1 MKLKELIGLYRMQAF
16 DKVEDYFCSD
26 EELAIYANE
35 AQDEACRR
43 AQLLVDSSSPM
54 CKVQIPADAH
64 VVKLDARIINVQR
77 AFVERQPLGVVSVQE
92 MDAIWPG
99 WQFEAANTQV
109 THLVTGMTTGA
120 VHLFPRPIAAVQI
133 QMTVQRLP
141 LKPMSK
147 ECDEPEIRSELHK
160 ALVDWMLF
168 RAYSRED
175 TDLYNDTK
183 ATLRER
189 SFEAEFG
196 SKVSARNEEW
206 VRRGAGM
213 LPGAIA

>member
-1 MKLKELIGLYRMQAF
+1 MKLKELIGLYRMQSR
-16 DKVEDYFCSD
+16 DSSDGVLCED
-26 EELAIYANE
+26 EELTIYANE
-35 AQDEACRR
+35 AQNEACRR

-54 CKVQIPADAH
+54 CTVQVPADAH

-77 AFVERQPLGVVSVQE
+77 AFVGREPVGVVSVQE

-120 VHLFPRPIAAVQI
+120 VHLFPRPIAATQI

-141 LKPMSK
+141 LKPMSQ
-147 ECDEPEIRSELHK
+147 ECDEPEIRAELHK

-168 RAYSRED
+168 RAYSSQD

-183 ATLRER
+183 AVLRER